1 MSQSNATI
9 EAGMLIRTKLH
20 MPRVVTE
27 LVERP
32 RLIERLNQ
40 GLQRKVAFISCAGY
54 LTHPP
59 DSYV

>member
-32 RLIERLNQ
+32 HLVERLYT
-40 GLQRKVAFISCAGY
+40 RA
-54 LTHPP
+54 
-59 DSYV
+59 